1 MQSKT
6 PGVCMTDMYEKSDSY
21 KQETER
27 IIKKNGRFVPLI
39 MQKRY
44 KPTEWLASLIGS
56 KNYFDFT
63 RHEFH

>member
-56 KNYFDFT
+56 
-63 RHEFH
+63 